1 MLPNLIS
8 YPSSLCGVNHLLCV
22 SLCPVVFV
30 CFLYSMSVS
39 HYHQFPEHRACISQH
54 KSRVDAMMWRPLL
67 LFFLSLSPCE
77 GCDEECL
84 TGSNR
89 ICQREE
95 DLSKLCANQSEVNN
109 NIFRCDSQESSSKN
123 GSRIAKEGDNITLVA
138 QGDHWGQGCSFEIKN
153 TENGVT
159 ICYIDENREDQR
171 KGDRPKLCSETKQ
184 PDECRQP
191 GSGRYKVRDIL
202 EKLGASFF

>member
-1 MLPNLIS
+1 MVHSTNI
-8 YPSSLCGVNHLLCV
+8 
-22 SLCPVVFV
+22 
-30 CFLYSMSVS
+30 
-39 HYHQFPEHRACISQH
+39 
-54 KSRVDAMMWRPLL
+54 
-67 LFFLSLSPCE
+67 
-77 GCDEECL
+77 
-84 TGSNR
+84 NR

-123 GSRIAKEGDNITLVA
+123 GSRIVKEGDNITLVA

-159 ICYIDENREDQR
+159 CCYIDENREDQR
-171 KGDRPKLCSETKQ
+171 KGDGPKLCNETKQ

-191 GSGRYKVRDIL
+191 GSGRYKVTEIL
-202 EKLGASFF
+202 EKTWCKLLLIGSTTADSGFYKIQFLKEPTAEKEVSVTVERIGRSTVATLRRHGLFLLFCWLSSFCFYRLH